1 MNATQLAQ
9 QIYSHQQDL
18 VHHNHGD
25 PEYKSA
31 LNRLDELWV
40 KAETQGLTEKVINK
54 LTEIEDGM
62 SEV

>member
-1 MNATQLAQ
+1 MNTKQLAQ

-18 VHHNHGD
+18 THHD
-25 PEYKSA
+25 RADVEYQNA
-31 LNRLDELWV
+31 LARLDELWV
-40 KAETQGLTEKVINK
+40 KADSLGLTEKVINK